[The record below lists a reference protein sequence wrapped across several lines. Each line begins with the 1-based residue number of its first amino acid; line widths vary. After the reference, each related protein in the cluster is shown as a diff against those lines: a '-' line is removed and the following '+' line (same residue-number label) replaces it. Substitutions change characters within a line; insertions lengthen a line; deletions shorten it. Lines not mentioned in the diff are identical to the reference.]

1 MIDLVGYRK
10 YGHNELDQP
19 MFTQPAMYKKIAKT
33 RPVSELY
40 QQRLV
45 NEGVITSDEGKAMVK
60 SIHDEY

>member
-19 MFTQPAMYKKIAKT
+19 MFTQPAMYKQIAKT

>member
-19 MFTQPAMYKKIAKT
+19 MFTQPTMYKQIAKT

-45 NEGVITSDEGKAMVK
+45 NEGVISSDEGKAMVK